1 MPDHRIRLTDR
12 DIELASSGAQALVW
26 ALLPRYPE
34 LAHEYGRLVSRLSCT
49 KAGGQP
55 KAVRQA
61 RKRALQ
67 EASIPCVR

>member
-1 MPDHRIRLTDR
+1 MAGRHT
-12 DIELASSGAQALVW
+12 ELAFEYQQ
-26 ALLPRYPE
+26 
-34 LAHEYGRLVSRLSCT
+34 LADRLAYT

-67 EASIPCVR
+67 EPNVR

>member
-12 DIELASSGAQALVW
+12 DLVLARSAVKALCWAMLPMDKELS
-26 ALLPRYPE
+26 R
-34 LAHEYGRLVSRLSCT
+34 EYGQLGVRLT
-49 KAGGQP
+49 DITAGGQT

-67 EASIPCVR
+67 EPNVR